1 MSELMFAEEAFQI
14 QGAVFEVYKVL
25 GIGFLE
31 SVYQE
36 ALEIELHSR
45 GIPFKSQVDIRLV
58 YKSIPLRQTYRADV
72 ICFDKIIV
80 ELKAVR
86 SLLPEHEAQ
95 LHNYLLATGMKL
107 GLLVNFC
114 HFPGVE
120 IKRIVK

>member
-1 MSELMFAEEAFQI
+1 MSELIFAEEAFRI

-36 ALEIELHSR
+36 ALEIELCAR
-45 GIPFKSQVDIRLV
+45 GIPFQAQVEIDLA
-58 YKSIPLRQTYRADV
+58 YKGITLKQTYRADIV
-72 ICFDKIIV
+72 CYDKIIV

-86 SLLPEHEAQ
+86 NLLPEHEAQ
-95 LHNYLLATGMKL
+95 IHNYLLASRMRL